1 MNKQWLFDYFDRYKK
16 SIFSDAVYGEVLKL
30 SELIKKTSN
39 YGGKIILM
47 GNGASASI
55 ASHVAVDLTK
65 AAGIRA
71 INFNEANLIT
81 CLANDYGYENW
92 MFKAVEQYSDNG
104 DTVILISS
112 SGNSPNVLKAGEFAL
127 TKGLNVVTFSGF
139 VETNPLRSIGQLNF
153 WVDSKSYNVVEN
165 THQIWL
171 LSVCDAI
178 IGTAEYLPS

>member
-1 MNKQWLFDYFDRYKK
+1 MNRQWLNEYFDRYKT
-16 SIFSDAVYGEVLKL
+16 SIFDNGVYD
-30 SELIKKTSN
+30 ELLALAELLKKTSIV
-39 YGGKIILM
+39 GKKTVLM

-92 MFKAVEQYSDNG
+92 MARALDRYADNG
-104 DTVILISS
+104 DTTILISS
-112 SGNSPNVLKAGEFAL
+112 SGKSPNVLNAGRAAL
-127 TKGLNVVTFSGF
+127 EKGMNVITFSGF
-139 VETNPLRSIGQLNF
+139 SETNPLRSLGGMNF
-153 WVDSKSYNVVEN
+153 WVNSNSYNVVEN

-171 LSVCDAI
+171 LAVCDSI
-178 IGTAEYLPS
+178 IGIAEYSAS